1 MSNKDEKALKY
12 CVHCEARVIGDQ
24 IYCPECGKL
33 IFEKSD
39 IQKEGSKRTT
49 FTINTKSSE
58 ISRKCPGC
66 GSIITSD
73 VLEQCPICNTVLEKV
88 PEDLRKTR
96 QKGGFIFTEKKLEP
110 EKKYEVLRDKW
121 QFKEGLNVFL
131 NSLMVFITV
140 QLFIIMM
147 FWIQGD
153 PEEALEIEFNI
164 FTILLSQLP
173 GVIFGIFPIWYI
185 YSNNHKPEKLG
196 FSSDSKKNRFALM
209 IGIAGGLLLI
219 LISLGTTILNTFLA
233 TSGLD
238 FFDMSGYIAEEN
250 TIIREAG
257 LPWLFL
263 LMALLTLASISS
275 ELVFRG
281 VLHNALKE
289 KLEDSPLARE
299 YTILMIALIYA
310 AIYTLF
316 YFPIG
321 LVYFLGNFLTFAL
334 LGILYELN
342 ENLLNTIIASVFY
355 NILLVVLIFL

>member
-1 MSNKDEKALKY
+1 
-12 CVHCEARVIGDQ
+12 
-24 IYCPECGKL
+24 
-33 IFEKSD
+33 
-39 IQKEGSKRTT
+39 
-49 FTINTKSSE
+49 
-58 ISRKCPGC
+58 
-66 GSIITSD
+66 
-73 VLEQCPICNTVLEKV
+73 
-88 PEDLRKTR
+88 
-96 QKGGFIFTEKKLEP
+96 
-110 EKKYEVLRDKW
+110 
-121 QFKEGLNVFL
+121 
-131 NSLMVFITV
+131 
-140 QLFIIMM
+140 
-147 FWIQGD
+147 
-153 PEEALEIEFNI
+153 
-164 FTILLSQLP
+164 
-173 GVIFGIFPIWYI
+173 PIWYI

-316 YFPIG
+316 CFPIG